1 MYPLNKNGQDMF
13 DSEMPKTQLTI
24 TFKRHLLS
32 LILTPV
38 KTGNIYDKNE
48 DRLSFFINTSFI
60 WG

>member
-1 MYPLNKNGQDMF
+1 MF

-48 DRLSFFINTSFI
+48 DRQAIIFY
-60 WG
+60 